1 MPTLKAIVL
10 EKYAPVEQKP
20 LKFTELPNPQPQKNQ
35 ILVKIKCCGL
45 CHTDLD
51 EIEGRLKPPKLPI
64 ILGHQIVGIVAQ
76 LGTDAKK
83 FKIADTVGIT
93 WLNSCCDNC
102 FYCKTGRENLCRS
115 AKWTGLDVNG
125 GYSEYTVI
133 NESFAYSIPQCFS
146 DSAAAPLLCA
156 GLIGYRAV
164 KLLEPQDRWKIGLFG
179 FGASAH
185 IVIQILK
192 YKFPDSKVLVFT
204 RSKEHQEHAIS
215 LGADW
220 AGNIEDKSSEKLDGA
235 IDFTPSGKIVPV
247 IMQKLDRGG
256 KLIINAIRKIET
268 IDGLD
273 YAEHLWYEKSIQST
287 TNVTRSDANEFLPL
301 AAQIPIRPSVEEFAF
316 EKAND
321 ALILLK
327 QSKLKAAACLRI
339 D

>member
-1 MPTLKAIVL
+1 MKAIVL
-10 EKYAPVEQKP
+10 EKYAPVEQNS
-20 LKFTELPNPQPQKNQ
+20 LKFTELPNPRPRKNQ

-45 CHTDLD
+45 CHTDID
-51 EIEGRLKPPKLPI
+51 EIEGRLKPANLPI
-64 ILGHQIVGIVAQ
+64 ILGHQIVGTVAQ
-76 LGTDAKK
+76 LGADAKK
-83 FKIADTVGIT
+83 FKIGDRVGIT

-102 FYCKTGRENLCRS
+102 FYCKTGRENLCRG

-125 GYSEYTVI
+125 GYAEYTVI
-133 NESFAYSIPQCFS
+133 NESFAYPIPQGFS

-156 GLIGYRAV
+156 GLIGYRAI
-164 KLLEPQDRWKIGLFG
+164 KLLQPADSWKIGLFG

-204 RSKEHQEHAIS
+204 RSKEHQEHAVS

-220 AGNIEDKSSEKLDGA
+220 AGNIEDKFSEKLNGA

-256 KLIINAIRKIET
+256 KLIINAIRKTET

-273 YAEHLWYEKSIQST
+273 YAEHLWHEKIIQST
-287 TNVTRSDANEFLPL
+287 ANVTRSDANEFLPL
-301 AAQIPIRPSVEEFAF
+301 AAQIPIRPTVEEFAF
-316 EKAND
+316 EMAND

-327 QSKLKAAACLRI
+327 QAKLKAAACLKI

>member
-1 MPTLKAIVL
+1 MKAIIL
-10 EKYAPVEQKP
+10 EKHALVEQKP
-20 LKFTELPNPQPQKNQ
+20 LKFTELPNPRPQKNQ

-45 CHTDLD
+45 CHTDID
-51 EIEGRLKPPKLPI
+51 EIEGRLKPPKLPV
-64 ILGHQIVGIVAQ
+64 ILGHQIVGIIAQ
-76 LGTDAKK
+76 LGADVKK
-83 FKIADTVGIT
+83 FKVGDRVGIT

-102 FYCKTGRENLCRS
+102 FFCKTGRENLCRS

-125 GYSEYTVI
+125 GYAEYTVI
-133 NESFAYSIPQCFS
+133 DENFAYSIPDAFNDTQ
-146 DSAAAPLLCA
+146 ATPLLCA

-164 KLLEPQDRWKIGLFG
+164 KLLEPQESWKIGLFG

-220 AGNIEDKSSEKLDGA
+220 AGNIEDKLSEKLDGA

-256 KLIINAIRKIET
+256 KLVINAIRKTEM
-268 IDGLD
+268 IDSLD
-273 YAEHLWYEKSIQST
+273 YAEHLWHEKSIQST
-287 TNVTRSDANEFLPL
+287 ANVTRSDANEFLPL